1 MVIRG
6 ECVSACAY
14 LKENNIKVDLV
25 YIDPPFASG
34 ADYAK
39 TIYVRRNPKV
49 AEAIEKA
56 EEKLEDEELRTFEE
70 KMYGD
75 VWNKEAYLNWM
86 YENLM
91 AIKSVMSEK
100 GSIYVQLDQ
109 KIGHYVKILMD
120 EIFGEDNF
128 QNDITWEYQGSWVEP
143 KNHFPK
149 RHQDIFF
156 YRICD
161 VDGEEPIYNRDYEN
175 DVQASINYS
184 RWYDYIENNKIMLK
198 MHLIMIKD
206 LDHM

>member
-1 MVIRG
+1 MAIKYIPYFKEPIQGQAILDNFTRTKRVLKYAENDKVLNRIERGMPLYEVDTEEIVGNKETENMVIRG

-75 VWNKEAYLNWM
+75 VWNKEAYLN
-86 YENLM
+86 
-91 AIKSVMSEK
+91 
-100 GSIYVQLDQ
+100 
-109 KIGHYVKILMD
+109 
-120 EIFGEDNF
+120 
-128 QNDITWEYQGSWVEP
+128 
-143 KNHFPK
+143 
-149 RHQDIFF
+149 
-156 YRICD
+156 
-161 VDGEEPIYNRDYEN
+161 
-175 DVQASINYS
+175 
-184 RWYDYIENNKIMLK
+184 
-198 MHLIMIKD
+198 
-206 LDHM
+206 